1 MSPRAAARTTPAT
14 ARAAASAVAQ
24 QATVFAW
31 RLPAITDAASYL
43 APVAG
48 SVVVVGLVAAL
59 RLLTGHAD
67 GWVLALAAAAVALMG
82 QVLNQ
87 AAGLPAA
94 RELHGRPG
102 WAGAV
107 ALGCEVAVA
116 VLAVLRL
123 RSRAVPDPREV

>member
-1 MSPRAAARTTPAT
+1 MAAARTTPAT
-14 ARAAASAVAQ
+14 ARAAASVVALL
-24 QATVFAW
+24 ALVFAW

-48 SVVVVGLVAAL
+48 AVVVAGLVAAL

-67 GWVLALAAAAVALMG
+67 GWLLALAAAAVALMG
-82 QVLNQ
+82 QVLNE

-94 RELHGRPG
+94 RELHGPPG

-107 ALGCEVAVA
+107 ALGCEVTIA
-116 VLAVLRL
+116 VLTVLRL
-123 RSRAVPDPREV
+123 RSRAVPEPGEA

>member
-1 MSPRAAARTTPAT
+1 MAAARTTPAT
-14 ARAAASAVAQ
+14 ARAAASAVALL
-24 QATVFAW
+24 ATVFAW

-43 APVAG
+43 APVGGA
-48 SVVVVGLVAAL
+48 VVVAGLVAAL
-59 RLLTGHAD
+59 RLHTDHAD
-67 GWVLALAAAAVALMG
+67 GWLLALAAAAVALMG

-94 RELHGRPG
+94 RELHGPPG

-107 ALGCEVAVA
+107 ALCCEVTVA

>member
-1 MSPRAAARTTPAT
+1 MAAARTTPAT
-14 ARAAASAVAQ
+14 ARAAASAVALL
-24 QATVFAW
+24 ALVFAW
-31 RLPAITDAASYL
+31 RLPEIAAAASYL

-48 SVVVVGLVAAL
+48 AVVVAGLVAAL

-67 GWVLALAAAAVALMG
+67 GWLLALAAASVALMG
-82 QVLNQ
+82 QVLNE

-94 RELHGRPG
+94 RELHGTPG

-107 ALGCEVAVA
+107 TFGCEVTVA

-123 RSRAVPDPREV
+123 RSRAVPDPGEA